1 MRKNILK
8 IYGGLL
14 IAVLAYFVYYL
25 ITGSGIPCFYLSNY
39 GYECPGCGLSRML
52 FSLFRADFSAA
63 FAYNPVGFVSV
74 FLWNAVAM
82 LCFWG
87 KVAFVKKPVFL
98 YTLLALNLA
107 AFLIL
112 GFLRNIT

>member
-14 IAVLAYFVYYL
+14 IAALIYLAYYYL
-25 ITGSGIPCFYLSNY
+25 IGSSIPCFYLSNY
-39 GYECPGCGLSRML
+39 GFQCPGCGLTRMMFAL
-52 FSLFRADFSAA
+52 MQLDFAAA